1 MNSENSKEHGFVDKR
16 AMITAVLTS
25 SCHRKALLPFCLR
38 KKIPK
43 NAFLTLTVNYH
54 TVTQKN
60 ELFHSKQH

>member
-16 AMITAVLTS
+16 AMITTVLI
-25 SCHRKALLPFCLR
+25 SCHQKALMPFCLW